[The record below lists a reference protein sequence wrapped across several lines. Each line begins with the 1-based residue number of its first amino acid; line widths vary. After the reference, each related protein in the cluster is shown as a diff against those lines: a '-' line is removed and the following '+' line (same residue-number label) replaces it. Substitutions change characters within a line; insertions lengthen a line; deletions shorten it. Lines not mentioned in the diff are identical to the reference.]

1 MKIDVEG
8 HEMEVIRGAE
18 KLIKLHNPIVH
29 MEFNITVMVLKNQRV
44 MDFVQYLSQHFMFCY
59 RLNLDKAAM
68 NFGLEAL
75 DLRTSGG
82 KWHLVHDNILKRA
95 GLEDILLSNEPL
107 T

>member
-1 MKIDVEG
+1 
-8 HEMEVIRGAE
+8 MEVIQGAE

-68 NFGLEAL
+68 TFG
-75 DLRTSGG
+75 LRTSGG